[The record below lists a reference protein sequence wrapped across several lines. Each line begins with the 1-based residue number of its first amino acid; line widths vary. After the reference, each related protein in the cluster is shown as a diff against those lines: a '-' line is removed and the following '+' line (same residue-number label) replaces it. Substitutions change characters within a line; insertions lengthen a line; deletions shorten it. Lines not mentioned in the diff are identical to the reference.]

1 MPYIAPEVITEAKRM
16 DLLTYLREYEPG
28 ELVKF
33 SSNTYT
39 TRTHDSLKISN
50 GKWMWWSRGIGGKSA
65 LDYLIKVRGMDF
77 VQAVQTIM
85 GNGSVS
91 FPTCENIKS
100 YEEQPLLLP
109 EKSPTADVVFDYLF
123 GRGIDYEIINHC
135 LEQELIIE
143 SLPYHNAVFIG
154 YDENKEPKYAAYRAT
169 NQSRIMGDC
178 TGSKKQYSF
187 RLTAENTG
195 EVHLFECAIDLLS
208 YATLMKL
215 EGKDWRQFIYNAING
230 KNYLEKMEV
239 ETLVDCNI
247 FSGVDELL
255 ISWII
260 GRLENEDIGAKLNG
274 KTIPE
279 LCVERRKQHF
289 GKNFRSEYFILQN
302 AFDMIA
308 EGKYQLVSGIK
319 NLVKEYTQ
327 STYKIDRYYRYFYF
341 YFDKLEDTTQFEK
354 IRELVENIYTNEY
367 LNRITVNW
375 NNELA
380 DADGETG
387 LTLQRDFFARH
398 INHSKDR
405 VVVIISDA
413 VIRLSTFSIPCEQE
427 KQKQEDLG
435 LHCEVT
441 IDGYTDFIFIN
452 RFGQAQHQATLNK
465 AIRRIIRDCNDEQ
478 FLHSDEPD
486 VLLPHFSCHSLR
498 HTFTTRMCEAGVN
511 IKVIQDALGHSDI
524 STTLN
529 IYADVTKEMKAAE
542 FKGLDS
548 YFKV

>member
-91 FPTCENIKS
+91 FPTCKNIKS

-109 EKSPTADVVFDYLF
+109 QKSPTTEVVFDYLF

-215 EGKDWRQFIYNAING
+215 EGKDWRQFNLVYLAGVYSPKQKIEDSKVPVTLG
-230 KNYLEKMEV
+230 RLLEK
-239 ETLVDCNI
+239 D
-247 FSGVDELL
+247 
-255 ISWII
+255 
-260 GRLENEDIGAKLNG
+260 
-274 KTIPE
+274 KT
-279 LCVERRKQHF
+279 
-289 GKNFRSEYFILQN
+289 
-302 AFDMIA
+302 
-308 EGKYQLVSGIK
+308 
-319 NLVKEYTQ
+319 
-327 STYKIDRYYRYFYF
+327 
-341 YFDKLEDTTQFEK
+341 
-354 IRELVENIYTNEY
+354 
-367 LNRITVNW
+367 
-375 NNELA
+375 
-380 DADGETG
+380 
-387 LTLQRDFFARH
+387 
-398 INHSKDR
+398 
-405 VVVIISDA
+405 
-413 VIRLSTFSIPCEQE
+413 
-427 KQKQEDLG
+427 
-435 LHCEVT
+435 
-441 IDGYTDFIFIN
+441 
-452 RFGQAQHQATLNK
+452 
-465 AIRRIIRDCNDEQ
+465 IRRIVLHLDNDIAGRKATKALQTILSDKYEVVDDPPQ
-478 FLHSDEPD
+478 YGKDVNDFLCKR
-486 VLLPHFSCHSLR
+486 L
-498 HTFTTRMCEAGVN
+498 G
-511 IKVIQDALGHSDI
+511 IKDKTERSFAR
-524 STTLN
+524 
-529 IYADVTKEMKAAE
+529 
-542 FKGLDS
+542 
-548 YFKV
+548 

>member
-91 FPTCENIKS
+91 FPTCKNIKS

-109 EKSPTADVVFDYLF
+109 QKSPTTEVVFDYLF

-154 YDENKEPKYAAYRAT
+154 YDENKEPKYAAYRAA

-215 EGKDWRQFIYNAING
+215 EGKDWRQFNLVSLAGVYSPKQKIEDSKVPVTLG
-230 KNYLEKMEV
+230 RLLEK
-239 ETLVDCNI
+239 D
-247 FSGVDELL
+247 
-255 ISWII
+255 
-260 GRLENEDIGAKLNG
+260 
-274 KTIPE
+274 KT
-279 LCVERRKQHF
+279 
-289 GKNFRSEYFILQN
+289 
-302 AFDMIA
+302 
-308 EGKYQLVSGIK
+308 
-319 NLVKEYTQ
+319 
-327 STYKIDRYYRYFYF
+327 
-341 YFDKLEDTTQFEK
+341 
-354 IRELVENIYTNEY
+354 
-367 LNRITVNW
+367 
-375 NNELA
+375 
-380 DADGETG
+380 
-387 LTLQRDFFARH
+387 
-398 INHSKDR
+398 
-405 VVVIISDA
+405 
-413 VIRLSTFSIPCEQE
+413 
-427 KQKQEDLG
+427 
-435 LHCEVT
+435 
-441 IDGYTDFIFIN
+441 
-452 RFGQAQHQATLNK
+452 
-465 AIRRIIRDCNDEQ
+465 IRRIVLHLDNDIAGRKATKALQTILSDKYEVVDDPPQ
-478 FLHSDEPD
+478 YGKDVNDFLCKR
-486 VLLPHFSCHSLR
+486 L
-498 HTFTTRMCEAGVN
+498 G
-511 IKVIQDALGHSDI
+511 IKDKTERSFAR
-524 STTLN
+524 
-529 IYADVTKEMKAAE
+529 
-542 FKGLDS
+542 
-548 YFKV
+548 

>member
-91 FPTCENIKS
+91 FPTYENIKS

-109 EKSPTADVVFDYLF
+109 EKSPTTDVVFDYLF
-123 GRGIDYEIINHC
+123 GRGIDYEIIGYC

-215 EGKDWRQFIYNAING
+215 EGKEWRQFNLVSLAGVYSPKQKIEDSKVPVTLG
-230 KNYLEKMEV
+230 RLLEK
-239 ETLVDCNI
+239 D
-247 FSGVDELL
+247 
-255 ISWII
+255 
-260 GRLENEDIGAKLNG
+260 
-274 KTIPE
+274 KT
-279 LCVERRKQHF
+279 
-289 GKNFRSEYFILQN
+289 
-302 AFDMIA
+302 
-308 EGKYQLVSGIK
+308 
-319 NLVKEYTQ
+319 
-327 STYKIDRYYRYFYF
+327 
-341 YFDKLEDTTQFEK
+341 
-354 IRELVENIYTNEY
+354 
-367 LNRITVNW
+367 
-375 NNELA
+375 
-380 DADGETG
+380 
-387 LTLQRDFFARH
+387 
-398 INHSKDR
+398 
-405 VVVIISDA
+405 
-413 VIRLSTFSIPCEQE
+413 
-427 KQKQEDLG
+427 
-435 LHCEVT
+435 
-441 IDGYTDFIFIN
+441 
-452 RFGQAQHQATLNK
+452 
-465 AIRRIIRDCNDEQ
+465 IRRIVLHLDNDIAGRKATKALQTILSDNYEVVDDPPQ
-478 FLHSDEPD
+478 YGKDVNDFLCKR
-486 VLLPHFSCHSLR
+486 L
-498 HTFTTRMCEAGVN
+498 G
-511 IKVIQDALGHSDI
+511 IKDKTERSFAR
-524 STTLN
+524 
-529 IYADVTKEMKAAE
+529 
-542 FKGLDS
+542 
-548 YFKV
+548 

>member
-85 GNGSVS
+85 GNGSVN

-109 EKSPTADVVFDYLF
+109 EKSPTTDVVFDYLF

-215 EGKDWRQFIYNAING
+215 EGKDWRQFNLVSLAGVYSPKQKIEDSKVPVTLG
-230 KNYLEKMEV
+230 RLLEK
-239 ETLVDCNI
+239 D
-247 FSGVDELL
+247 
-255 ISWII
+255 
-260 GRLENEDIGAKLNG
+260 
-274 KTIPE
+274 KTIKRIVLHLDNDIAGRKATKALQTILSDNYEVVDDPPQYGKDVNDF
-279 LCVERRKQHF
+279 LCKR
-289 GKNFRSEYFILQN
+289 L
-302 AFDMIA
+302 
-308 EGKYQLVSGIK
+308 GIK
-319 NLVKEYTQ
+319 
-327 STYKIDRYYRYFYF
+327 
-341 YFDKLEDTTQFEK
+341 DKTE
-354 IRELVENIYTNEY
+354 RS
-367 LNRITVNW
+367 
-375 NNELA
+375 
-380 DADGETG
+380 
-387 LTLQRDFFARH
+387 FAR
-398 INHSKDR
+398 
-405 VVVIISDA
+405 
-413 VIRLSTFSIPCEQE
+413 
-427 KQKQEDLG
+427 
-435 LHCEVT
+435 
-441 IDGYTDFIFIN
+441 
-452 RFGQAQHQATLNK
+452 
-465 AIRRIIRDCNDEQ
+465 
-478 FLHSDEPD
+478 
-486 VLLPHFSCHSLR
+486 
-498 HTFTTRMCEAGVN
+498 
-511 IKVIQDALGHSDI
+511 
-524 STTLN
+524 
-529 IYADVTKEMKAAE
+529 
-542 FKGLDS
+542 
-548 YFKV
+548 

>member
-91 FPTCENIKS
+91 FPTCKNIKS

-109 EKSPTADVVFDYLF
+109 QKSPTTEVVFDYLF
-123 GRGIDYEIINHC
+123 GRGIDFEIINYC

-215 EGKDWRQFIYNAING
+215 EGKDWRQFNLVSLAGVYSPKQKIEDSKVPVTLG
-230 KNYLEKMEV
+230 RLLEK
-239 ETLVDCNI
+239 D
-247 FSGVDELL
+247 
-255 ISWII
+255 
-260 GRLENEDIGAKLNG
+260 
-274 KTIPE
+274 KT
-279 LCVERRKQHF
+279 
-289 GKNFRSEYFILQN
+289 
-302 AFDMIA
+302 
-308 EGKYQLVSGIK
+308 
-319 NLVKEYTQ
+319 
-327 STYKIDRYYRYFYF
+327 
-341 YFDKLEDTTQFEK
+341 
-354 IRELVENIYTNEY
+354 
-367 LNRITVNW
+367 
-375 NNELA
+375 
-380 DADGETG
+380 
-387 LTLQRDFFARH
+387 
-398 INHSKDR
+398 
-405 VVVIISDA
+405 
-413 VIRLSTFSIPCEQE
+413 
-427 KQKQEDLG
+427 
-435 LHCEVT
+435 
-441 IDGYTDFIFIN
+441 
-452 RFGQAQHQATLNK
+452 
-465 AIRRIIRDCNDEQ
+465 IRRIVLHLDNDIAGRKATKALQTILSDKYEVVDDPPQ
-478 FLHSDEPD
+478 YGKDVNDFLCKR
-486 VLLPHFSCHSLR
+486 L
-498 HTFTTRMCEAGVN
+498 G
-511 IKVIQDALGHSDI
+511 IKDKTERSFAR
-524 STTLN
+524 
-529 IYADVTKEMKAAE
+529 
-542 FKGLDS
+542 
-548 YFKV
+548 

>member
-91 FPTCENIKS
+91 FPTCKNIKS

-109 EKSPTADVVFDYLF
+109 QKSPTTEVVFDYLF

-208 YATLMKL
+208 FATLERMAGRDWRTDNLVSLAGVYLPKEKIEDSTTPAAL
-215 EGKDWRQFIYNAING
+215 VKFLDEKPQIQKIFLHFDNDNAGRKASLALKTILPSKYEVIDSPPPCGKDYNDFLCFQLGIHHN
-230 KNYLEKMEV
+230 
-239 ETLVDCNI
+239 
-247 FSGVDELL
+247 
-255 ISWII
+255 
-260 GRLENEDIGAKLNG
+260 
-274 KTIPE
+274 KTK
-279 LCVERRKQHF
+279 ER
-289 GKNFRSEYFILQN
+289 
-302 AFDMIA
+302 
-308 EGKYQLVSGIK
+308 
-319 NLVKEYTQ
+319 
-327 STYKIDRYYRYFYF
+327 
-341 YFDKLEDTTQFEK
+341 
-354 IRELVENIYTNEY
+354 TNE
-367 LNRITVNW
+367 R
-375 NNELA
+375 
-380 DADGETG
+380 
-387 LTLQRDFFARH
+387 
-398 INHSKDR
+398 
-405 VVVIISDA
+405 
-413 VIRLSTFSIPCEQE
+413 
-427 KQKQEDLG
+427 
-435 LHCEVT
+435 
-441 IDGYTDFIFIN
+441 
-452 RFGQAQHQATLNK
+452 
-465 AIRRIIRDCNDEQ
+465 
-478 FLHSDEPD
+478 
-486 VLLPHFSCHSLR
+486 
-498 HTFTTRMCEAGVN
+498 
-511 IKVIQDALGHSDI
+511 
-524 STTLN
+524 
-529 IYADVTKEMKAAE
+529 
-542 FKGLDS
+542 
-548 YFKV
+548 

>member
-123 GRGIDYEIINHC
+123 GRGIDFEIINYC

-208 YATLMKL
+208 YATLAKISGRDWQKENLVSLAGVYLPKEKIEESTTPAALVKYL
-215 EGKDWRQFIYNAING
+215 EGKPHIKRIVLHFDNDN
-230 KNYLEKMEV
+230 
-239 ETLVDCNI
+239 T
-247 FSGVDELL
+247 
-255 ISWII
+255 
-260 GRLENEDIGAKLNG
+260 GRK
-274 KTIPE
+274 
-279 LCVERRKQHF
+279 
-289 GKNFRSEYFILQN
+289 
-302 AFDMIA
+302 
-308 EGKYQLVSGIK
+308 
-319 NLVKEYTQ
+319 
-327 STYKIDRYYRYFYF
+327 
-341 YFDKLEDTTQFEK
+341 
-354 IRELVENIYTNEY
+354 
-367 LNRITVNW
+367 
-375 NNELA
+375 
-380 DADGETG
+380 
-387 LTLQRDFFARH
+387 
-398 INHSKDR
+398 
-405 VVVIISDA
+405 
-413 VIRLSTFSIPCEQE
+413 
-427 KQKQEDLG
+427 
-435 LHCEVT
+435 
-441 IDGYTDFIFIN
+441 
-452 RFGQAQHQATLNK
+452 ATEALK
-465 AIRRIIRDCNDEQ
+465 AILPKQYEVIDSPPPKGKDYND
-478 FLHSDEPD
+478 FLCFQ
-486 VLLPHFSCHSLR
+486 LGI
-498 HTFTTRMCEAGVN
+498 TRN
-511 IKVIQDALGHSDI
+511 K
-524 STTLN
+524 N
-529 IYADVTKEMKAAE
+529 KERSNE
-542 FKGLDS
+542 R
-548 YFKV
+548 

>member
-77 VQAVQTIM
+77 VGAVQTIM

-100 YEEQPLLLP
+100 HEEQPLLLP

-215 EGKDWRQFIYNAING
+215 EGKDWRQFNLVSLAGVYSPKQKIEDSKVPVTLG
-230 KNYLEKMEV
+230 RLLEK
-239 ETLVDCNI
+239 D
-247 FSGVDELL
+247 
-255 ISWII
+255 
-260 GRLENEDIGAKLNG
+260 
-274 KTIPE
+274 KT
-279 LCVERRKQHF
+279 
-289 GKNFRSEYFILQN
+289 
-302 AFDMIA
+302 
-308 EGKYQLVSGIK
+308 
-319 NLVKEYTQ
+319 
-327 STYKIDRYYRYFYF
+327 
-341 YFDKLEDTTQFEK
+341 
-354 IRELVENIYTNEY
+354 
-367 LNRITVNW
+367 
-375 NNELA
+375 
-380 DADGETG
+380 
-387 LTLQRDFFARH
+387 
-398 INHSKDR
+398 
-405 VVVIISDA
+405 
-413 VIRLSTFSIPCEQE
+413 
-427 KQKQEDLG
+427 
-435 LHCEVT
+435 
-441 IDGYTDFIFIN
+441 
-452 RFGQAQHQATLNK
+452 
-465 AIRRIIRDCNDEQ
+465 IRRIILHLDNDIAGRKATKALQTILSDKYEVVDDPPQ
-478 FLHSDEPD
+478 YGKDVNDFLCKR
-486 VLLPHFSCHSLR
+486 L
-498 HTFTTRMCEAGVN
+498 G
-511 IKVIQDALGHSDI
+511 IKDKTERSFAR
-524 STTLN
+524 
-529 IYADVTKEMKAAE
+529 
-542 FKGLDS
+542 
-548 YFKV
+548 

>member
-91 FPTCENIKS
+91 FPTCKNIKS

-109 EKSPTADVVFDYLF
+109 QKSPTTEVVFDYLF

-215 EGKDWRQFIYNAING
+215 EGKDWRQFNLVSLAGVYSPKQKIEDSKVPVTLG
-230 KNYLEKMEV
+230 KLLEK
-239 ETLVDCNI
+239 D
-247 FSGVDELL
+247 
-255 ISWII
+255 
-260 GRLENEDIGAKLNG
+260 
-274 KTIPE
+274 KT
-279 LCVERRKQHF
+279 
-289 GKNFRSEYFILQN
+289 
-302 AFDMIA
+302 
-308 EGKYQLVSGIK
+308 
-319 NLVKEYTQ
+319 
-327 STYKIDRYYRYFYF
+327 
-341 YFDKLEDTTQFEK
+341 
-354 IRELVENIYTNEY
+354 
-367 LNRITVNW
+367 
-375 NNELA
+375 
-380 DADGETG
+380 
-387 LTLQRDFFARH
+387 
-398 INHSKDR
+398 
-405 VVVIISDA
+405 
-413 VIRLSTFSIPCEQE
+413 
-427 KQKQEDLG
+427 
-435 LHCEVT
+435 
-441 IDGYTDFIFIN
+441 
-452 RFGQAQHQATLNK
+452 
-465 AIRRIIRDCNDEQ
+465 IRRIVLHLDNDIAGRKATKALQTILSDKYEVVDDPPQ
-478 FLHSDEPD
+478 YGKDVNDFLCKR
-486 VLLPHFSCHSLR
+486 L
-498 HTFTTRMCEAGVN
+498 G
-511 IKVIQDALGHSDI
+511 IKDKTERSFAR
-524 STTLN
+524 
-529 IYADVTKEMKAAE
+529 
-542 FKGLDS
+542 
-548 YFKV
+548 

>member
-33 SSNTYT
+33 SSNTYP

-91 FPTCENIKS
+91 FPTCKNIKS

-109 EKSPTADVVFDYLF
+109 QKSPTTEVVFDYLF

-215 EGKDWRQFIYNAING
+215 EGKDWRQFNLVSLAGVYSPKQKIEDSKVPVTLG
-230 KNYLEKMEV
+230 RLLEK
-239 ETLVDCNI
+239 D
-247 FSGVDELL
+247 
-255 ISWII
+255 
-260 GRLENEDIGAKLNG
+260 
-274 KTIPE
+274 KT
-279 LCVERRKQHF
+279 
-289 GKNFRSEYFILQN
+289 
-302 AFDMIA
+302 
-308 EGKYQLVSGIK
+308 
-319 NLVKEYTQ
+319 
-327 STYKIDRYYRYFYF
+327 
-341 YFDKLEDTTQFEK
+341 
-354 IRELVENIYTNEY
+354 
-367 LNRITVNW
+367 
-375 NNELA
+375 
-380 DADGETG
+380 
-387 LTLQRDFFARH
+387 
-398 INHSKDR
+398 
-405 VVVIISDA
+405 
-413 VIRLSTFSIPCEQE
+413 
-427 KQKQEDLG
+427 
-435 LHCEVT
+435 
-441 IDGYTDFIFIN
+441 
-452 RFGQAQHQATLNK
+452 
-465 AIRRIIRDCNDEQ
+465 IRRIVLHLDNDIAGRKATKALQTILSDKYEVVDDPPQ
-478 FLHSDEPD
+478 YGKDVNDFLCKR
-486 VLLPHFSCHSLR
+486 L
-498 HTFTTRMCEAGVN
+498 G
-511 IKVIQDALGHSDI
+511 IKDKTERSFAR
-524 STTLN
+524 
-529 IYADVTKEMKAAE
+529 
-542 FKGLDS
+542 
-548 YFKV
+548 

>member
-77 VQAVQTIM
+77 VEAVQTIM

-91 FPTCENIKS
+91 FPTYENIKS

-215 EGKDWRQFIYNAING
+215 EGKDWRQFNLVSLAGVYSPKQKIEDSKVPVTLG
-230 KNYLEKMEV
+230 RLLEK
-239 ETLVDCNI
+239 D
-247 FSGVDELL
+247 
-255 ISWII
+255 
-260 GRLENEDIGAKLNG
+260 
-274 KTIPE
+274 KT
-279 LCVERRKQHF
+279 
-289 GKNFRSEYFILQN
+289 
-302 AFDMIA
+302 
-308 EGKYQLVSGIK
+308 
-319 NLVKEYTQ
+319 
-327 STYKIDRYYRYFYF
+327 
-341 YFDKLEDTTQFEK
+341 
-354 IRELVENIYTNEY
+354 
-367 LNRITVNW
+367 
-375 NNELA
+375 
-380 DADGETG
+380 
-387 LTLQRDFFARH
+387 
-398 INHSKDR
+398 
-405 VVVIISDA
+405 
-413 VIRLSTFSIPCEQE
+413 
-427 KQKQEDLG
+427 
-435 LHCEVT
+435 
-441 IDGYTDFIFIN
+441 
-452 RFGQAQHQATLNK
+452 
-465 AIRRIIRDCNDEQ
+465 IRRIVLHLDNDIAGRKATKALQTILSDNYEVVDDPPQ
-478 FLHSDEPD
+478 YGKDVNDFLCKR
-486 VLLPHFSCHSLR
+486 L
-498 HTFTTRMCEAGVN
+498 G
-511 IKVIQDALGHSDI
+511 IKDKTERSFAR
-524 STTLN
+524 
-529 IYADVTKEMKAAE
+529 
-542 FKGLDS
+542 
-548 YFKV
+548 

>member
-16 DLLTYLREYEPG
+16 DLLTYLREDEPG

-91 FPTCENIKS
+91 FPTCKNIKS

-109 EKSPTADVVFDYLF
+109 QKSPTTEVVFDYLF

-215 EGKDWRQFIYNAING
+215 EGKDWRQFNLVSLAGVYSPKQKIEDSKVPVTLG
-230 KNYLEKMEV
+230 RLLEK
-239 ETLVDCNI
+239 D
-247 FSGVDELL
+247 
-255 ISWII
+255 
-260 GRLENEDIGAKLNG
+260 
-274 KTIPE
+274 KT
-279 LCVERRKQHF
+279 
-289 GKNFRSEYFILQN
+289 
-302 AFDMIA
+302 
-308 EGKYQLVSGIK
+308 
-319 NLVKEYTQ
+319 
-327 STYKIDRYYRYFYF
+327 
-341 YFDKLEDTTQFEK
+341 
-354 IRELVENIYTNEY
+354 
-367 LNRITVNW
+367 
-375 NNELA
+375 
-380 DADGETG
+380 
-387 LTLQRDFFARH
+387 
-398 INHSKDR
+398 
-405 VVVIISDA
+405 
-413 VIRLSTFSIPCEQE
+413 
-427 KQKQEDLG
+427 
-435 LHCEVT
+435 
-441 IDGYTDFIFIN
+441 
-452 RFGQAQHQATLNK
+452 
-465 AIRRIIRDCNDEQ
+465 IRRIVLHLDNDIAGRKATKALQTILSDKYEVVDDPPQ
-478 FLHSDEPD
+478 YGKDVNDFLCKR
-486 VLLPHFSCHSLR
+486 L
-498 HTFTTRMCEAGVN
+498 G
-511 IKVIQDALGHSDI
+511 IKDKTERSFAR
-524 STTLN
+524 
-529 IYADVTKEMKAAE
+529 
-542 FKGLDS
+542 
-548 YFKV
+548 

>member
-1 MPYIAPEVITEAKRM
+1 MPYVAPEVITEAKRM

-91 FPTCENIKS
+91 FPTCKNIKS

-109 EKSPTADVVFDYLF
+109 QKSPTTEVVFDYLF
-123 GRGIDYEIINHC
+123 GRGIDYEIISYC

-215 EGKDWRQFIYNAING
+215 EGKDWRQFNLVSLAGVYSPKQKIEDSKVPVTLG
-230 KNYLEKMEV
+230 RLLEK
-239 ETLVDCNI
+239 D
-247 FSGVDELL
+247 
-255 ISWII
+255 
-260 GRLENEDIGAKLNG
+260 
-274 KTIPE
+274 KT
-279 LCVERRKQHF
+279 
-289 GKNFRSEYFILQN
+289 
-302 AFDMIA
+302 
-308 EGKYQLVSGIK
+308 
-319 NLVKEYTQ
+319 
-327 STYKIDRYYRYFYF
+327 
-341 YFDKLEDTTQFEK
+341 
-354 IRELVENIYTNEY
+354 
-367 LNRITVNW
+367 
-375 NNELA
+375 
-380 DADGETG
+380 
-387 LTLQRDFFARH
+387 
-398 INHSKDR
+398 
-405 VVVIISDA
+405 
-413 VIRLSTFSIPCEQE
+413 
-427 KQKQEDLG
+427 
-435 LHCEVT
+435 
-441 IDGYTDFIFIN
+441 
-452 RFGQAQHQATLNK
+452 
-465 AIRRIIRDCNDEQ
+465 IRRIVLHLDNDIAGRKATKALQTILSDKYEVVDDPPQ
-478 FLHSDEPD
+478 YGKDVNDFLCKR
-486 VLLPHFSCHSLR
+486 L
-498 HTFTTRMCEAGVN
+498 G
-511 IKVIQDALGHSDI
+511 IKDKTERSFAR
-524 STTLN
+524 
-529 IYADVTKEMKAAE
+529 
-542 FKGLDS
+542 
-548 YFKV
+548 